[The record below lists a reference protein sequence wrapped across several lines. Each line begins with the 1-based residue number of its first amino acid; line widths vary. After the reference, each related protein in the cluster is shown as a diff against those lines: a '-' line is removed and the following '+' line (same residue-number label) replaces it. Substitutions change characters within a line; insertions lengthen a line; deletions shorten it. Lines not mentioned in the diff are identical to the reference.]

1 MERSAAAVS
10 GLLLCRAGPH
20 RLAFPASQV
29 AGIEASANLVCPH
42 ARNAFALPPAPGRVL
57 MTEEGAALLVD
68 EVQVTQEPLPVMPTP
83 PMVKSHA
90 GGSLFGF
97 VTVQD
102 ALWPVLKLREFSDYL
117 KRQGATANG

>member
-29 AGIEASANLVCPH
+29 AGIEATSSLACPQARH
-42 ARNAFALPPAPGRVL
+42 AYALPSAPGRVL
-57 MTEEGAALLVD
+57 MTEEGAALAVD
-68 EVQVTQEPLPVMPTP
+68 AVEVSPEPLPVMPAP
-83 PMVKSHA
+83 AMVKRHA
-90 GGSLFGF
+90 GGSVFGF

-102 ALWPVLKLREFSDYL
+102 ALWPVLKLREFSHFL
-117 KRQGATANG
+117 QRQGARDG